1 MNSVLKLVISL
12 SILVMTAFAIIGFQM
27 AKKPP
32 REKEN
37 EKQIPLV
44 STYAAKKF
52 VGELDLSF
60 TGEVVP
66 YKVVTKSTEVAG
78 RIDEKNTACR
88 PGRAVK
94 KGETLI
100 KIDVFD
106 YRVEVDRLNAE
117 VAQSQTMIDEL
128 ADEINGAEKNVKLVQ
143 DEFDLMEQEYE
154 RRREIANSLSQSD
167 LATAQRNKITAE
179 KALESA
185 KFNKQ
190 ILETRQARMKAALDL
205 SKSMLEKAKEDQS
218 RCEIKAPI
226 DGVIVQSDV
235 EAGDYVS
242 KGTAVFTIE
251 DTSRSEVLCS
261 LKLEQLD
268 WLWEHRPDS
277 NTTEKRTAYQPPKV
291 PVKIQADV
299 GAQKVTWTGVLDR
312 YDGIGLEDGTKSVPC
327 IIVVESPVAQTNLGP
342 VALVRGMFVQAT
354 VEYQYGKGPEQST
367 ANGLVTFPAG
377 AVQPGNYVW
386 LDNGG
391 RLAKRDVDVVD
402 FVTDESTGK
411 RMAIVNASGEKS
423 IAPGEFV
430 IDTPIANPAELAE
443 IRVLNSGDNSKNDAS
458 KANKQTNH

>member
-12 SILVMTAFAIIGFQM
+12 TILAMTAFAIIGFQM

-32 REKEN
+32 REKAN

-44 STYAAKKF
+44 STYPAKKF

-78 RIDEKNTACR
+78 RIDEKNDHCR

-94 KGETLI
+94 KGDTLV

-117 VAQSQTMIDEL
+117 VTQSQTMIDEL
-128 ADEINGAEKNVKLVQ
+128 ADEIKGADKNVKLAQ
-143 DEFDLMEQEYE
+143 DEFDLMEREYE

-185 KFNKQ
+185 KYNKQ

-205 SKSMLEKAKEDQS
+205 STSMLEKANEDKN

-235 EAGDYVS
+235 EEGDYVS

-251 DTSRSEVLCS
+251 DTSRSEVLCN

-268 WLWEHRPDS
+268 WLWEHRPKG

-291 PVKIQADV
+291 PVKIHADV
-299 GAQKVTWTGVLDR
+299 GEQTVTWTGVLDR
-312 YDGIGLEDGTKSVPC
+312 YDGIGLDESTKSVPC
-327 IIVVESPVAQTNLGP
+327 IIVVESPVVQTSLGP

-354 VEYQYGKGPEQST
+354 VEYQYGKDPENST
-367 ANGLVTFPAG
+367 ANGLVQFPAG

-386 LDNGG
+386 LDDGG
-391 RLAKRDVDVVD
+391 KLAKRDVDVVD

-411 RMAIVNASGEKS
+411 RMAIVNASGDKS

-430 IDTPIANPAELAE
+430 IDTPIANPSERAE
-443 IRVLNSGDNSKNDAS
+443 IRIRNPGDKSTTDAS
-458 KANKQTNH
+458 TASEKTSN